1 MSSICTQAAPAS
13 LETPTPPMHYLP
25 LTKTPALI
33 RTPSLPSS
41 PQPSRQPP
49 YLHSRSPSLLI
60 TTQDRED
67 VYPSYPLCLL
77 ISFNSSCKSSSLI
90 LSAKLGISVL
100 ASSASSQHRLP
111 SWARS
116 NLASSGWADRRRSTA
131 STFSLRLKRAKW
143 SRYSR
148 VLLSIL

>member
-1 MSSICTQAAPAS
+1 MSVCRPSAHKPPGRCGNANTSHAINSSI
-13 LETPTPPMHYLP
+13 TPHP
-25 LTKTPALI
+25 
-33 RTPSLPSS
+33 PSS
-41 PQPSRQPP
+41 LS
-49 YLHSRSPSLLI
+49 HSHLPDSASPSLHLRRPI
-60 TTQDRED
+60 SHPRRHGDI
-67 VYPSYPLCLL
+67 YPSYPLCLL

-90 LSAKLGISVL
+90 LSAKLGTSVF
-100 ASSASSQHRLP
+100 ASSASSQHKLP
-111 SWARS
+111 SCARS